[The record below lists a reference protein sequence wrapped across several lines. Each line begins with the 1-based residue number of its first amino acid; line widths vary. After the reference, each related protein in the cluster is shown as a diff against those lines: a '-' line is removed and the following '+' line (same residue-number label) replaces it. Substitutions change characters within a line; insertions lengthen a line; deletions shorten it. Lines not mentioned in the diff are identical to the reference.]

1 MPTSR
6 EDIAAANKRFGDL
19 VSKRDFAGLA
29 ACYTDDAQLLP
40 PGSQVVT
47 GRPAIGP
54 FWEAAVAALGVQ
66 AATLTTHELEVH
78 GDTANEVGE
87 GVLKTAS
94 GEAKVKYLVI
104 WKREA
109 DGIWKMHR
117 DIWNDL
123 PK

>member
-6 EDIAAANKRFGDL
+6 EDIAAANKRFGAL
-19 VSKRDFAGLA
+19 VEKRDFAGLA

-40 PGSQVVT
+40 PGSPPVN
-47 GRPAIGP
+47 GRAAIGP
-54 FWEAAVAALGVQ
+54 FWEKAVAALGVK
-66 AATLTTHELEVH
+66 AATLTTRELEVH
-78 GDTANEVGE
+78 GDTAHEVGD
-87 GVLKTAS
+87 GLLKTTKCD
-94 GEAKVKYLVI
+94 AKVKYLVV

-123 PK
+123 P

>member
-6 EDIAAANKRFGDL
+6 EDIAAANQRFGAFVEAKDY
-19 VSKRDFAGLA
+19 KGLA
-29 ACYTDDAQLLP
+29 GCFTEDAQLLP
-40 PGSQVVT
+40 PGSPPVT
-47 GRPAIGP
+47 GRAAIGS
-54 FWEAAVAALGVQ
+54 FWEGAATALGLKSV
-66 AATLTTHELEVH
+66 TLTTSELEVH

-94 GEAKVKYLVI
+94 GDAKVSYLVV
-104 WKREA
+104 WKRAA
-109 DGIWKMHR
+109 DGVWKMHR

>member
-19 VSKRDFAGLA
+19 VAKRDFAGLA

-40 PGSQVVT
+40 PGSPAVN
-47 GRPAIGP
+47 GRAAIGA
-54 FWEAAVAALGVQ
+54 FWESAAAALGVK
-66 AATLTTHELEVH
+66 AATLTTRELEVH

-87 GVLKTAS
+87 GLLKTAS
-94 GEAKVKYLVI
+94 GDAKVKYLVI
-104 WKREA
+104 WKRAA
-109 DGIWKMHR
+109 DGVWKMHR

>member
-19 VSKRDFAGLA
+19 VEKRDFAGLA

-40 PGSQVVT
+40 PGSPVVT
-47 GRPAIGP
+47 GRAAIGP
-54 FWEAAVAALGVQ
+54 FWQAAVAALGVR
-66 AATLTTHELEVH
+66 AATLTTRELEVH

-87 GVLKTAS
+87 GLLKTS
-94 GEAKVKYLVI
+94 GGDAKVKYLVI

-117 DIWNDL
+117 DIWNDM